1 MVPKEAPQKLCKQK
15 NPAVNRKK
23 QESITHAHWVK
34 TTKEDGP
41 HTAGLSGKEDTW
53 DEGGREKEEGEVF
66 TLRVLIHYRRAEAR
80 SVTLSQ

>member
-1 MVPKEAPQKLCKQK
+1 MERNSSRASL
-15 NPAVNRKK
+15 
-23 QESITHAHWVK
+23 THIGSK

-41 HTAGLSGKEDTW
+41 HTAGLGGKEDTW

-66 TLRVLIHYRRAEAR
+66 TLRVLIHYRKAEAR